1 MLRESIEAS
10 SMIRFLGRFIEIL
23 WISVLLVVLT
33 TCIIFAIRPELIA
46 AVILTLGS
54 LVNG

>member
-1 MLRESIEAS
+1 
-10 SMIRFLGRFIEIL
+10 MIRFLGRFVEIV
-23 WISVLLVVLT
+23 WISLLLVVLT

-46 AVILTLGS
+46 AVVLTLGS